1 MLFPL
6 EAFTGQ
12 VLCDCAL
19 PLHALCYMWWGLG
32 SISYRFLSQ
41 QVLWHL
47 SLHSNSS
54 PGCFYHCK
62 LLFGLF

>member
-6 EAFTGQ
+6 EALRGQ
-12 VLCDCAL
+12 VLCDCAR

-32 SISYRFLSQ
+32 GISYCFLSQ
-41 QVLWHL
+41 QVLWYL
-47 SLHSNSS
+47 SLHGNSS
-54 PGCFYHCK
+54 LGCIYSYK

>member
-12 VLCDCAL
+12 VLCGCAP
-19 PLHALCYMWWGLG
+19 PLHALCYMRWGLG
-32 SISYRFLSQ
+32 GISYCFLNQ

-47 SLHSNSS
+47 SLHGNSFL
-54 PGCFYHCK
+54 GCIYHYK